1 MVWALGVPIAT
12 SKSII
17 RQRVSKTDA
26 VVVPCSLSPVV
37 GLQDSQETFAVKG
50 FQGLINHHYH
60 DLGLFTPNGYSFNL
74 CFFSIIPSVLLLLS
88 SDKIYVF
95 SLHNHV
101 GCLQIQKE
109 RTYSHIVD
117 VGAAHVQLLGVHWPQ
132 LGDSM
137 ELWKSQY
144 TCSLSEIIFLVT
156 VHARPV
162 IKTEW
167 AAIIIMWHY

>member
-1 MVWALGVPIAT
+1 MVWALGVPMAT
-12 SKSII
+12 THQQESII
-17 RQRVSKTDA
+17 RQPVSKTDA
-26 VVVPCSLSPVV
+26 VVVPCPLLPVV

-50 FQGLINHHYH
+50 LQGLINHHYH

-101 GCLQIQKE
+101 GCWQIQKE
-109 RTYSHIVD
+109 RTQYIMD
-117 VGAAHVQLLGVHWPQ
+117 VGTVHVQLW
-132 LGDSM
+132 
-137 ELWKSQY
+137 ELHG
-144 TCSLSEIIFLVT
+144 LMEIIVDLLLVRNFFLAT